1 MRIAGVMRV
10 VGDAVSADL
19 LYPGRYLTISDRA
32 EQARHALEGMG
43 PDWPGRLQGFTI
55 LGAGW
60 NLGCGS
66 SREQAAT
73 ALAAAGIRLVVAR
86 STSRLFFR
94 NCINNG
100 LPVIACETLGAALRD
115 DSWLDADLA
124 QGIAQYAGQS
134 YRFPPLPENLLDVLR
149 DGGLLPRLSRKGKR
163 SVGLDRRLHGAGKP
177 DVGQDP
183 RYVSMR
189 PQTLAEK
196 ILTRAAGKEVAAH
209 DIVDVTPDRC
219 FTVDDTIG
227 TIIRYHREAGVTR
240 LPMPERL
247 GIFCDHYAPADSA
260 EHASDHSAGR
270 RYAAAHGIQ
279 KFFEVGQGISH
290 QICVERGLV
299 MPGELVFN
307 ADSHTT
313 TLGAVGCFG
322 TGLGALETAYVWATG
337 RIWLR
342 VPPTIRIRLEG
353 ELAPGVDAKDACL
366 ALLKTHGAMLATYCA
381 IEFTGPGAEHLNMA
395 SRMTLCNMGV
405 ELGAKTAFFA
415 ADAVTEAHYRALGIV
430 IDVDAARPD
439 PGASYARDITLDLSA
454 IEPLVACPHTVDN
467 VQSAHSQKAVA
478 IHQAFLG
485 SCTNGRLED
494 LRAAAKILA
503 GRRVAPGVRMLVT
516 PASSWVLEA
525 ALREGLIQTMLAA
538 GATLTTPGCGPC
550 AGLHLGVLGDGEVC
564 IASSSRNFQGRMGNA
579 NAAIYLASPATTA
592 ASAVTG
598 FITDP
603 RHL

>member
-1 MRIAGVMRV
+1 M
-10 VGDAVSADL
+10 
-19 LYPGRYLTISDRA
+19 
-32 EQARHALEGMG
+32 
-43 PDWPGRLQGFTI
+43 
-55 LGAGW
+55 
-60 NLGCGS
+60 
-66 SREQAAT
+66 
-73 ALAAAGIRLVVAR
+73 
-86 STSRLFFR
+86 
-94 NCINNG
+94 
-100 LPVIACETLGAALRD
+100 
-115 DSWLDADLA
+115 
-124 QGIAQYAGQS
+124 
-134 YRFPPLPENLLDVLR
+134 
-149 DGGLLPRLSRKGKR
+149 K
-163 SVGLDRRLHGAGKP
+163 
-177 DVGQDP
+177 
-183 RYVSMR
+183 

-196 ILTRAAGKEVAAH
+196 ILTRASGKSVEAH
-209 DIVDVTPDRC
+209 NIIDITPDRC

-227 TIIRYHREAGVTR
+227 AIIRYHRDAGVTR
-240 LPMPERL
+240 LAMPERI

-270 RYAAAHGIQ
+270 RYAAAYGIRN
-279 KFFEVGQGISH
+279 FFEVGQGISH

-307 ADSHTT
+307 SDSHTT

-353 ELAPGVDAKDACL
+353 ELTPGVDAKDACL
-366 ALLKTHGAMLATYCA
+366 ALLQIYGAMLATYCA
-381 IEFTGPGAEHLNMA
+381 IEFTGPGAERLNIA

-415 ADAVTEAHYRALGIV
+415 ADAVTEAHYESLGMTINAKV
-430 IDVDAARPD
+430 AQPD
-439 PGASYARDITLDLSA
+439 PGATYARNIALDLSA

-467 VQSAHSQKAVA
+467 VHTALSQQGIA
-478 IHQAFLG
+478 INQAFLG

-494 LRAAAKILA
+494 LRAAAQILA
-503 GRRVAPGVRMLVT
+503 GRRIAPGVRMLVT

-538 GATLTTPGCGPC
+538 GATLTTPGCGAC

-564 IASSSRNFQGRMGNA
+564 ISSSSRNFQGRMGNA

-598 FITDP
+598 HITDP
-603 RHL
+603 RTL